1 LNDELRGMHNAKR
14 LLHESP
20 PLEFDEG
27 LAKVLQSALDISSAT
42 YSETSTLTLSS
53 SGTDYNS
60 NCGKN
65 VYKHTAATSK
75 DIKSVAKAAAADWY
89 SGNTVYNYKNGDT
102 TDEKKLKEYQNFA
115 RMMWKSSTKVAFGM
129 VDVKGADT
137 VWVVGYYCYDAPSVG
152 DGNTARDIATV
163 KKNVGR

>member
-1 LNDELRGMHNAKR
+1 MHNQKR

-27 LAKVLQSALDISSAT
+27 LAKKLQSALDIASAT
-42 YSETSTLTLSS
+42 YDASKVLDL
-53 SGTDYNS
+53 GQDYND
-60 NCGKN
+60 NCGRN
-65 VYKHTAATSK
+65 VYKHTDATSK
-75 DIKSVAKAAAADWY
+75 DIKSVAKAAAKDWY